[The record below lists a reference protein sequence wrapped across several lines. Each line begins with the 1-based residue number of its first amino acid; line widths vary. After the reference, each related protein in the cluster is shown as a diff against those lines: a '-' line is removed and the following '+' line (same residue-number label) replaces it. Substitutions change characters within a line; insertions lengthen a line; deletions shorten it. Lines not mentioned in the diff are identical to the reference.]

1 MIPMIFK
8 QILLLCVLIISIS
21 SASAF
26 GEIQIETGEYDT
38 YSVDDVTY
46 YHVDYEDENALVSW
60 IVLENINPAYVSNI
74 DISSDTYT
82 INISMSGTFMVD
94 VDVDLYDHVSD
105 TAYNYSD
112 SWLRINPLDDL
123 QFYIGS
129 AGGGYTGD
137 VRGGVTVI
145 HTLFDTQIYN
155 GNGFILQSD
164 SNIDLTYVRSSYE
177 FADGD
182 TESTFL
188 LYDIIKAIPILGD
201 HIVTVIEIIVSVMTA
216 FYVGAYIILINWTFF
231 LVVFETFV
239 LMHATSLMQ
248 AKSSQPSSV
257 KISKAF
263 KAIASDHVGLFT
275 FIVTI
280 YTAIIN
286 MFTGAVRMI
295 RG

>member
-1 MIPMIFK
+1 MIFK
-8 QILLLCVLIISIS
+8 QILLLCILIISIP
-21 SASAF
+21 SASATF

-38 YSVDDVTY
+38 YSVDAVTY

-74 DISSDTYT
+74 NVSSDTYT
-82 INISMSGTFMVD
+82 INISLSGTFMVD
-94 VDVDLYDHVSD
+94 VDVDLYDHVND

-182 TESTFL
+182 SESTFL
-188 LYDIIKAIPILGD
+188 LYDLIGAIPILGD
-201 HIVTVIEIIVSVMTA
+201 HIVTVIEIVVSIMTA
-216 FYVGAYIILINWTFF
+216 FYVAAYMILVNWSFF
-231 LVVFETFV
+231 LVIFETFV
-239 LMHATSLMQ
+239 LMHATSIMQ

-263 KAIASDHVGLFT
+263 KAIASDHVAMFT